1 MNRAISL
8 LLTFE
13 DNDLQEA
20 LEHADGYNV
29 RIAPDREAAL
39 RMIPE
44 AEVACVAGFDNE
56 LLQRGTSLKWVQAF
70 LGGVERVLFPEFV
83 SNSIPLTC
91 VKECFAA
98 PGAEHAMAVILA
110 VSYRV
115 DYYLRAQS
123 RRTFKWDKPAGL
135 AGRTLGI
142 IGFGN
147 IGQALA
153 IRARPFG
160 LRTLALARRERDN
173 PAPADELLTN
183 AEMPRLLRESDFVA
197 IAVPSTAQTK
207 NLIEKPELAQMHSN
221 AWLIDIS
228 GREAIVNQQDVIQ
241 ALENR
246 QIAGADLQFKAPPP
260 ADSPLW
266 AMDNLIM
273 SQYSAN
279 SDQETADATALVLDN
294 LRRYREGRALRGLVD
309 KAAGY

>member
-1 MNRAISL
+1 LSRAIPL

-13 DNDLQEA
+13 DSDLQQA
-20 LEHADGYNV
+20 LERAEGYDV
-29 RIAPDREAAL
+29 RVAPDRDAAL
-39 RMIPE
+39 RMIPD
-44 AEVACVAGFDNE
+44 AEVACVAGFDKE
-56 LLQRGTSLKWVQAF
+56 LLERATSLKWVQAF

-83 SNSIPLTC
+83 ANSIPLTC

-115 DYYLRAQS
+115 DYYLRAQA
-123 RRTFKWDKPAGL
+123 RRTFEWNKPTGL

-153 IRARPFG
+153 VRARLFG
-160 LRTLALARRERDN
+160 LRILALARRERSN
-173 PAPADELLTN
+173 PAPADQLLTTVD
-183 AEMPRLLRESDFVA
+183 MPRLLGESDFVV

-207 NLIEKPELAQMHSN
+207 SLIRKPELAQMRSN

-228 GREAIVNQQDVIQ
+228 GREAIVNQHDVVE
-241 ALENR
+241 ALETR
-246 QIAGADLQFKAPPP
+246 QIAGADLQFKGPPP

-266 AMDNLIM
+266 KMDNLIM

-279 SDQETADATALVLDN
+279 SDQETADATALVIDN
-294 LRRYREGRALRGLVD
+294 LQRYREGRPLRGLVD

>member
-1 MNRAISL
+1 LSRAIPL

-13 DNDLQEA
+13 DADLQQA
-20 LEHADGYNV
+20 LQGAEGYDLHV
-29 RIAPDREAAL
+29 AHDRETAL
-39 RMIPE
+39 RMLPE

-56 LLQRGTSLKWVQAF
+56 LLQRGKNLKWVQAF

-83 SNSIPLTC
+83 SNSVPLTC

-123 RRTFKWDKPAGL
+123 RRTFEWSKPAGL
-135 AGRTLGI
+135 AGKTLGI

-153 IRARPFG
+153 VRARPFG
-160 LRTLALARRERDN
+160 MRILALARRERDD
-173 PAPADELLTN
+173 PAPADELLTTSD
-183 AEMPRLLRESDFVA
+183 MPRLLRESDFVV

-207 NLIEKPELAQMHSN
+207 CLIGAPELAQLRSN

-228 GREAIVNQQDVIQ
+228 GREAIVNQEDVFQ
-241 ALENR
+241 ALESR
-246 QIAGADLQFKAPPP
+246 QIAGADLQFKGPPP
-260 ADSPLW
+260 SDSPLW
-266 AMDNLIM
+266 NMDNLIM

-279 SDQETADATALVLDN
+279 SDQETTDATALVLDN
-294 LRRYREGRALRGLVD
+294 LRRYREGRSLRGLVD
-309 KAAGY
+309 KVAGY